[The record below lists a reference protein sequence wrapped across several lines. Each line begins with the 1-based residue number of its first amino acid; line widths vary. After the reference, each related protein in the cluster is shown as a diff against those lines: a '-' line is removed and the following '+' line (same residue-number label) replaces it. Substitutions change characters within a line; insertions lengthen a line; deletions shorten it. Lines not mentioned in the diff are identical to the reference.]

1 MVKCKNCVHCRIG
14 DEYTICE
21 VLRTHCRN
29 TDDPD
34 LGTKFSTCNYEKV
47 KEAEACQKAA
57 NSTNGSERM
66 KASRAKSAEND

>member
-1 MVKCKNCVHCRIG
+1 MAKCKNCVHCRIG

-34 LGTKFSTCNYEKV
+34 LGTKFSACNYEKV
-47 KEAEACQKAA
+47 KEEKECQEKPA
-57 NSTNGSERM
+57 STSGSERK
-66 KASRAKSAEND
+66 KASTAKTAEND